1 MYMSS
6 ECCYYIYNN
15 NSSTV
20 ILVIHMSFE
29 EFFEEFVNI
38 TGSTPKILS
47 ILEIA
52 EETAENI
59 IGHFNNDNIFIGEY
73 DEQPVDLDF

>member
-6 ECCYYIYNN
+6 EGCYYIYINN
-15 NSSTV
+15 TSTV
-20 ILVIHMSFE
+20 ILVMYMSFQ
-29 EFFEEFVNI
+29 EFFEEFVNR

-47 ILEIA
+47 VIEIA

-59 IGHFNNDNIFIGEY
+59 VGHFHNDNIFIGENN
-73 DEQPVDLDF
+73 EQPISLDF

>member
-6 ECCYYIYNN
+6 EGCYYIYTNN
-15 NSSTV
+15 INTV
-20 ILVIHMSFE
+20 ILVMYMSFE
-29 EFFEEFVNI
+29 EFFEEFVSR